1 MFINQE
7 PKRWTMN
14 WTHKDLLDIESL
26 SIDEIRHIF
35 HTSSSFIE
43 INSRSIKKVPILKGK
58 SVILF
63 FAEPSTRTKT
73 SFDMAAKR
81 LSADSFSLASTGSSL
96 QKGESLKDTV
106 LTLEAMKPDAIVMR
120 HNLSGSAGFIA
131 RHLKCSVLNA
141 GDGWHAHPTQALLDG
156 FTLSR
161 VWDNDFQGKKL
172 LILGDIAH
180 SRVARSDMELFT
192 KLGCH
197 LRICAPRT
205 LLPPGTTNWPV
216 DVYSDLQKACQGV
229 DAVISLR
236 LQLER
241 QEAGLL
247 PHIRE
252 YAVRFC
258 LGQRHL
264 KIAAPGVK
272 ILHPGPM
279 NRGIEISSALADSGD
294 SLILDQVE
302 SGVAV
307 RMALLYLYLARP
319 KHEQEI
325 PEG

>member
-1 MFINQE
+1 
-7 PKRWTMN
+7 MN
-14 WTHKDLLDIESL
+14 WTHKDLLDVESL

-35 HTSSSFIE
+35 HTSSRFIE

-58 SVILF
+58 SVVLF

-81 LSADSFSLASTGSSL
+81 LSADSFSLATTGSSL
-96 QKGESLKDTV
+96 QKGESLRDTV

-120 HNLSGSAGFIA
+120 HSLSGSAQFIA
-131 RHLKCSVLNA
+131 RHLKCSVINA

-161 VWDNDFQGKKL
+161 VWGDDYQGKQI

-180 SRVARSDMELFT
+180 SRVARSDIKLFT

-197 LRICAPRT
+197 VRICAPRT
-205 LLPPGTTNWPV
+205 LLPVTVREWPV
-216 DVYSDLQKACQGV
+216 KVYSDLYQACQGV

-241 QEAGLL
+241 QKAGLL
-247 PHIRE
+247 PGIRE
-252 YAVRFC
+252 YAERFC
-258 LGQRHL
+258 LGKRHL
-264 KIAAPGVK
+264 ESAAPGVK
-272 ILHPGPM
+272 IMHPGPM
-279 NRGIEISSALADSGD
+279 NRGVEISSDLADSKD

-307 RMALLYLYLARP
+307 RMALLFIYLARSMQQ
-319 KHEQEI
+319 QELS
-325 PEG
+325 EA

>member
-1 MFINQE
+1 
-7 PKRWTMN
+7 MN

-26 SIDEIRHIF
+26 SIEEIRHIF
-35 HTSSSFIE
+35 HTSSRFME
-43 INSRSIKKVPILKGK
+43 INSRSIKKVPILRGK
-58 SVILF
+58 SVVLF

-81 LSADSFSLASTGSSL
+81 LSADSFSLASKGSSF
-96 QKGESLKDTV
+96 QKGESLRDTV

-131 RHLKCSVLNA
+131 GLLKCSVLNA
-141 GDGWHAHPTQALLDG
+141 GDGWNAHPTQALLDG

-161 VWDNDFQGKKL
+161 TWNDDFQGKKV

-180 SRVARSDMELFT
+180 SRVARSDIKLFT
-192 KLGCH
+192 RLGCH
-197 LRICAPRT
+197 VRVCAPRT
-205 LLPPGTTNWPV
+205 LLPPCTRSWPV
-216 DVYSDLQKACQGV
+216 DVYNDLYKACLGI

-241 QEAGLL
+241 QKAGLL

-252 YAVRFC
+252 YSTRFC
-258 LGQRHL
+258 LKQEHL
-264 KIAAPGVK
+264 ESAAPGVK
-272 ILHPGPM
+272 IMHPGPM
-279 NRGIEISSALADSGD
+279 NRGIEISSDLADSKG
-294 SLILDQVE
+294 SLILDQVA